1 MTTLLVISTLLGVGL
16 GLRYRALALVPA
28 GATVLTVSI
37 VAGIRGGV
45 PHSVILAILSVACL
59 QFGYLAGA
67 ALAHLPLLLRKPDS
81 WHGPVSSA
89 REPTR

>member
-1 MTTLLVISTLLGVGL
+1 MATLLVISTLLGVAL

-28 GATVLTVSI
+28 GAMVLTISI

-45 PHSVILAILSVACL
+45 PHSLILAILGFGGL

-67 ALAHLPLLLRKPDS
+67 ALTHLPLLLRKPAS
-81 WHGPVSSA
+81 WHGPISSA